1 MPFWSK
7 KPSLDDQVIDLKM
20 TSRTIAQQQKIAERQ
35 AKQYETKM
43 KAVCIELTL

>member
-20 TSRTIAQQQKIAERQ
+20 TARTIAQQQKMAEKQ
-35 AKQYETKM
+35 AKTYENKM
-43 KAVCIELTL
+43 KAVCIVYLV